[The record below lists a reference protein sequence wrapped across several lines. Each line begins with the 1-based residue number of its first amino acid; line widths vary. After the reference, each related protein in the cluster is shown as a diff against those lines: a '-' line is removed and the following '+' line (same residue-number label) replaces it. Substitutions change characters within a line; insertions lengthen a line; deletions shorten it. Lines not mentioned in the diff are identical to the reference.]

1 MSDSIP
7 TNERPEYIRF
17 GRNITRA
24 RKDLKLSQEQV
35 ASLLGVSQST
45 YASYE
50 KASRRVPLSAIIN
63 LAKILK
69 KTPDELLGTTEEVND
84 RDFLAVYGF
93 EKDLVISYRKADDL
107 DKAIVNRTLKLND
120 VSQNRKKA

>member
-17 GRNITRA
+17 GKNIARA
-24 RKDLKLSQEQV
+24 RKDLKLSQEHV

-50 KASRRVPLSAIIN
+50 TASRKVPLSIIVK
-63 LAKILK
+63 LAEILK
-69 KTPDELLGTTEEVND
+69 KTPDELLGTNEKINNKS
-84 RDFLAVYGF
+84 FLTVYGF
-93 EKDLVISYRKADDL
+93 EKDLVVSYRKADEL
-107 DKAIVNRTLKLND
+107 DKAIVKRTLKLDD
-120 VSQNRKKA
+120 VSPNQKKA